1 GLNFAVANMIAASF
15 DKVIEPFSS
24 GTMIFTPCTIG
35 FKVYK
40 IILLCII
47 ICVNSFLL
55 LPNNLFGS
63 VM

>member
-1 GLNFAVANMIAASF
+1 MIFEFRDLNTIAASF

-40 IILLCII
+40 IILRDAE
-47 ICVNSFLL
+47 
-55 LPNNLFGS
+55 
-63 VM
+63 